1 LALKENVDVIDV
13 FVEKQTAKI
22 PGRPVFNE
30 MMLRM
35 EAGEASGILA
45 WHPDRLAR
53 NSVDGGKIIYLVDT
67 GVIREMKFPTFWFD
81 PTPQGKF
88 MLSIAFSQSKY
99 YIDNLSENIKRGK
112 RNKVKE
118 GIWPQMAPLGYLNQ
132 DNAIVPDILNAPLIK
147 AMFEAYSTG
156 NFTLR
161 ELRDKFNALGLK
173 RKSGRELAVSNYQK
187 LLQNPIYTGLMR
199 YNGEILEGKH
209 TPIITK
215 KLFDSVQKVMLRK
228 SKPKGRGLKT
238 YLYRGFFHCG
248 ECDCFIT
255 TETQKGH
262 NYLRCTKRKNP
273 CEQKYVREEIIRRKF
288 KKFLCHWI
296 GQNG

>member
-1 LALKENVDVIDV
+1 MNNQTKKFFIYTRKSTDDKDRQVRSISDQLSELKELARKEDLDIVDV

-30 MMLRM
+30 MMARM

-67 GVIREMKFPTFWFD
+67 GVIVEMKFPTFWFD

-99 YIDNLSENIKRGK
+99 YVDNLSENIKRGH

-118 GIWPQMAPLGYLNQ
+118 GIWPQMSPLGYVNK
-132 DNAIVPDILNAPLIK
+132 NKRIVPDPEIAPLIK
-147 AMFEAYSTG
+147 KTFEAYATG

-161 ELRDKFNALGLK
+161 EVRDKFNTLGLSVK
-173 RKSGRELAVSNYQK
+173 ASKSASVTVTSY
-187 LLQNPIYTGLMR
+187 P
-199 YNGEILEGKH
+199 
-209 TPIITK
+209 TPPTSTIRAFPNFSAIVPST
-215 KLFDSVQKVMLRK
+215 
-228 SKPKGRGLKT
+228 
-238 YLYRGFFHCG
+238 CA
-248 ECDCFIT
+248 
-255 TETQKGH
+255 
-262 NYLRCTKRKNP
+262 
-273 CEQKYVREEIIRRKF
+273 IIRSIMSYFVAVCGIAGISCSVKLGLIYRDN
-288 KKFLCHWI
+288 LS
-296 GQNG
+296 N